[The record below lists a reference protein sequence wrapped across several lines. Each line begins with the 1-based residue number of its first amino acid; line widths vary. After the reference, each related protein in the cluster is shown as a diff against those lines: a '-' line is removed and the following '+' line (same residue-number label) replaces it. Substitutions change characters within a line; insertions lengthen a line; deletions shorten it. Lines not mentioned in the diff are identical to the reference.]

1 MTNKTPEKDKWQVEH
16 GLLSE
21 IIDLHPSHL
30 TRKELVVKM
39 KGGSSDTDRIAILDP
54 LDELRSYGLIRLN
67 GDVVEPTYA
76 ALCAAEIFEIP

>member
-1 MTNKTPEKDKWQVEH
+1 MTNKTPEKDKRQVEH

-21 IIDLHPSHL
+21 IIGLHPSHL
-30 TRKELVVKM
+30 TLDELVGKM
-39 KGGSSDTDRIAILDP
+39 QGGSSSTDRVAILDP

-76 ALCAAEIFEIP
+76 ALCAAKIFQIP

>member
-1 MTNKTPEKDKWQVEH
+1 MTSKATEKDRQVEQD
-16 GLLSE
+16 LLSE
-21 IIDLHPSHL
+21 IISLNPRHL
-30 TRKELVVKM
+30 MLEELVVKM

-76 ALCAAEIFEIP
+76 ALCAAEIFQIP